1 MLSRLSATSR
11 RNNRT
16 LFSYSCPDTR
26 LGSCRDIFCFLPQ
39 HISHNYPSPQ
49 KIQSQI
55 IMKESEILSNIA
67 SRLNIQQL
75 NEMQQAMLKRAASPG
90 DITLLSPTGSGKT
103 LAFLIPLLKS
113 LKEPTEKL
121 QAVIIAPSRE
131 LATQIFE
138 ITRVLASSHKVSC
151 CYGGHSM
158 LDEKQSLAVVP
169 SILIST
175 PGRLVDHIKRGNIDL
190 YSTRILILD
199 EFDKSLELG
208 FHEEMKKIVKNMP
221 NVSRKIL
228 TSATM
233 IDEMPDFINLNNPT
247 VLNFLYK
254 NAETRSRMKVW
265 RAESSS
271 KDKLDALRL
280 LLLSLNDKK
289 TIVFANYRES
299 VDRIYTYLKENN
311 IAAGIYHGALEQIDR
326 EKAIAMFNNESYNIL
341 ITTDLGSRGLDIEGV
356 AHIIHYHLPTSAE
369 AYTHRNG
376 RTARVDNDGEIFV
389 ITAPEET
396 LPDFI
401 TTDETFAMPQTAPR
415 NSIEA
420 KNVTLYFM
428 AGKKEKISRGDIV
441 GFIANNSLIS
451 AQEIGKIDVKD
462 HYSLVAVPTRKAKQ
476 ALSVLSTCKIKN
488 KKVKI
493 GFAKVV

>member
-1 MLSRLSATSR
+1 
-11 RNNRT
+11 
-16 LFSYSCPDTR
+16 
-26 LGSCRDIFCFLPQ
+26 
-39 HISHNYPSPQ
+39 
-49 KIQSQI
+49 
-55 IMKESEILSNIA
+55 MKESEILSNIE
-67 SRLNIQQL
+67 SRLNIHQL
-75 NEMQQAMLKRAASPG
+75 NEMQQAMLKRAATPG

-103 LAFLIPLLKS
+103 LAFLIPLLKA
-113 LKEPTEKL
+113 LKEPNGKL

-131 LATQIFE
+131 LVTQIFE

-175 PGRLVDHIKRGNIDL
+175 PGRLVDHIQRSNIDV
-190 YSTRILILD
+190 YSTRLLILD

-233 IDEMPDFINLNNPT
+233 ISEMPDFVKLNCLT

-254 NAETRSRMKVW
+254 NSETRSRMKVW
-265 RAESSS
+265 RAESSA

-280 LLLSLNDKK
+280 LLLSLDDKK

-299 VDRIYTYLKENN
+299 VDRIYTYLKENH

-341 ITTDLGSRGLDIEGV
+341 ITTDLGSRGLDIDGV
-356 AHIIHYHLPTSAE
+356 AHIIHYHLPASAE

-389 ITAPEET
+389 ITAPEES
-396 LPDFI
+396 LPDYI
-401 TTDETFAMPQTAPR
+401 NTDDTFAMPQTAPR
-415 NSIEA
+415 NSIVA

-441 GFIANNSLIS
+441 GFIANNSLLTAS
-451 AQEIGKIDVKD
+451 EIGKIDVKD
-462 HYSLVAVPTRKAKQ
+462 HYSLVAVPAQKAKQ
-476 ALSVLSTCKIKN
+476 ALSELSTCKIKN